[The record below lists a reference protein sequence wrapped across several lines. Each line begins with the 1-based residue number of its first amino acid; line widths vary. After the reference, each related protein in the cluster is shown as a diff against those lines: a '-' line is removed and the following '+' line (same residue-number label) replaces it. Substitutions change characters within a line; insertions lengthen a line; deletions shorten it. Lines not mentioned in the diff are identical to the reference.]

1 MYQNGRNITF
11 TDRSNSSVNMFL
23 KDISK
28 SQPLTNKQEYD
39 LWFLMRQGHK
49 QARDKFI
56 YANLRY
62 VVTVA
67 KKYLASGAAF
77 EDLIMAGSL
86 GITIAADKF
95 DATLG
100 YRFISFATWYI
111 ECEVRKAAYD
121 HLKHNSTTTSLDE
134 PIYSDEESSGTII
147 DRLPSSYT
155 SSADWHVRYDDM
167 LNALTRGL
175 DRQYYEGTGDMLSDY
190 LTMLSK
196 GYTTTDFAQKYRL
209 SEQQMKH
216 FLNIVSS
223 ESNRILKAA

>member
-39 LWFLMRQGHK
+39 LWLLMRQGNK

-62 VVTVA
+62 VVTIA
-67 KKYLASGAAF
+67 KKYLASGAAL
-77 EDLIMAGSL
+77 EDLLMAGSL
-86 GITIAADKF
+86 GITRAADKF
-95 DATLG
+95 DASLG

-134 PIYSDEESSGTII
+134 PIYSDDESSDIII
-147 DRLPSSYT
+147 DRLPSSCN

-167 LNALTRGL
+167 LNALTREL

-196 GYTTTDFAQKYRL
+196 GYTTIDFAQKYRL

-216 FLNIVSS
+216 FLTIVSS
-223 ESNRILKAA
+223 ESNLLLKAA

>member
-39 LWFLMRQGHK
+39 LWLLMRQGNK

-62 VVTVA
+62 VVTIA
-67 KKYLASGAAF
+67 KKYLASGAAL
-77 EDLIMAGSL
+77 EDLLMAGSL
-86 GITIAADKF
+86 GITRAADKF
-95 DATLG
+95 DASLG

-134 PIYSDEESSGTII
+134 PIYSDDESSDIII
-147 DRLPSSYT
+147 DRLPSSCN

-196 GYTTTDFAQKYRL
+196 GYTTIDFAQKYRL

-216 FLNIVSS
+216 FLTIVSS
-223 ESNRILKAA
+223 ESNLLLKAA

>member
-1 MYQNGRNITF
+1 
-11 TDRSNSSVNMFL
+11 
-23 KDISK
+23 
-28 SQPLTNKQEYD
+28 
-39 LWFLMRQGHK
+39 
-49 QARDKFI
+49 
-56 YANLRY
+56 
-62 VVTVA
+62 VTVA

-86 GITIAADKF
+86 GITRAADKF
-95 DATLG
+95 DASLG

-134 PIYSDEESSGTII
+134 PIYSDEESSDTII
-147 DRLPSSYT
+147 DRQPSSCN

-175 DRQYYEGTGDMLSDY
+175 DRQYYEGTGKMLHDY
-190 LTMLSK
+190 LAMLSK
-196 GYTTTDFAQKYRL
+196 GYTTSDFAQKYRL

-216 FLNIVSS
+216 FLTIVSS
-223 ESNRILKAA
+223 ESNQLLKAA